1 MKFRFF
7 ISFFLLLSVQ
17 LIAQDS
23 WNRDDFIIS
32 IKEDVNRS
40 ASIEYRRVGNA
51 FLTNFIEHSYNQEQ
65 EDFIH
70 HLIMA
75 LRDIR
80 YTDAEDF
87 HDLYKLLNYYVMG
100 GINDRSFNTFLSSS
114 LAVILNLNHKK
125 SRLYIM
131 QCSEVLINRVL
142 HTSTSFQWKFG
153 EGEIVFRYD
162 SIPKICSNEIQI
174 YCKSQQDSI
183 SIEKTNGYIDLLSNK
198 WYGVGGSC
206 DWTKHSISKDSI
218 WVSLNNYFIDLKKRD
233 FEAYNVELKGGL
245 QHNQEYLI
253 GRYIDGLSFSP
264 NRENAIYPSFISNK
278 DSVYYYSIFEDVDA
292 KGCLELSGNRMI
304 IFGRQQQDIQLV
316 FYENDQAFVEAT
328 AKRFK
333 IQESRIF
340 SEKAKVEISWNNDS
354 IVHPQLKLYYNNI
367 NKNLSFERDKIN
379 LGLSP
384 IRSSYHKLDCFFDR
398 MVWNR
403 DSAALFFLNNGD
415 SKPYPAVMESFDFY
429 HESRFED
436 IASLGTRY
444 PVFMLQTMSR
454 ENDYQNEFILEDIA
468 KYYNC
473 SINNADILMTDFT
486 VLGFVDYNRDENVIH
501 LNEKLFNFLDAKL
514 EKRDYDGLKIIS
526 SVTDK
531 PNAKMDLKSGAL
543 SVSGVSFVELSDSNQ
558 VSIFPYGGDLVVHQN
573 RDFTFDGVVETGRFA
588 LYGKTINFVYDSF
601 ELVFNNIDSLQY
613 AVPSDLYDNKGLP
626 IDWAVNTVISDL
638 VGTLSIDAPNNKS
651 GLKDYPEFPKLKS
664 IKDSYIYYDNIKDGV
679 YERDLFSFKVD
690 PFQLDSLLIID
701 TYSLEFPGYLNAP
714 SIFPLFPDTL
724 TLDKDLELS
733 FIHEI
738 KNKYPVYQ
746 GKGFFT
752 NKLNLDNS
760 GLSGEGTIYY
770 LNSVTET
777 DSVYFYPNQ
786 VLANANKYDISKQIT
801 PSNIPKISV
810 SNANIDW
817 RPYLDEMKSSNRV
830 ELFECYQDN
839 YDFDGS
845 IILSPYD
852 LSASGEFYYDNTLFD
867 SDYFVFQSADFTADS
882 SLFILFEKDGVDKVL
897 IGRHLFSTLDVD
909 DGFGSFET
917 FNDSGGVELRKNMY
931 ELQFDL
937 MEWDRFNQSTY
948 FTQYVDDNGT
958 LLSLDPCQD
967 SLKINAVHAQYDL
980 SNYNLNVNGVS
991 QILMSLATVIPDS
1004 SHVHILANG
1013 EIDFL
1018 ENASFSVD
1026 SRTATQ
1032 YDFYNAELYIHDANN
1047 FSGKA
1052 TFDYVDLEGINQAI
1066 DFSNLVMNN
1075 QVLNGKSFIE
1085 ETDSF
1090 YLNPYYSFKGNVIID
1105 SSKDYLL
1112 FEGETRI
1119 HLSCDKLNRS
1129 WIPFNSY
1136 VDPDNVI
1143 IDLKTDKKRTKKKP
1157 LYSGILLGANGYY
1170 PSFLGYSKKIKD
1182 YELIGASGY
1191 INYDE
1196 YDGAYVIA
1204 SKKKIKDRS
1213 TFGDITFYYPDEC
1226 TLYSEG
1232 EINIGE
1238 HSGLLNLEAFGFLLS
1253 DMNNQTLSGTIDL
1266 SLDFL
1271 LHHKVVNMIITAI
1284 YNSTLTE
1291 VVDQSS
1297 LLHQEMLEYQ
1307 LGRRLLR
1314 KYNLKKA
1321 NGKRFIPSSF
1331 EHTFYFPQLNMNW
1344 NPSTS
1349 SFISDYELPINNID
1363 GHKIDL
1369 MVPGVLEIQPRLSG
1383 DKINLYIEVSPGQYY
1398 FFTYQKGV
1406 MNIFSTDKEFNTLVS
1421 NLPNRLKKQRGKR
1434 KLGGFRYDLG
1444 NIKSLNK
1451 FLDRIKW

>member
-1 MKFRFF
+1 MKLRFL
-7 ISFFLLLSVQ
+7 ISLFLLLSVQ
-17 LIAQDS
+17 LIAQDNWS
-23 WNRDDFIIS
+23 RDDFIFS
-32 IKEDVNRS
+32 IKEDVNRTTS
-40 ASIEYRRVGNA
+40 GQYRRVGNT
-51 FLTNFIEHSYNQEQ
+51 FLTNFIEHSYNKDQ
-65 EDFIH
+65 EDFIYY
-70 HLIMA
+70 LITA
-75 LRDIR
+75 LHDMRF
-80 YTDAEDF
+80 TDAEDF
-87 HDLYKLLNYYVMG
+87 HDLYKLFNHYVLG
-100 GINDRSFNTFLSSS
+100 EINETSFNTFLSSS
-114 LAVILNLNHKK
+114 LGIISNLNHRTSK
-125 SRLYIM
+125 LYIM
-131 QCSEVLINRVL
+131 HCYEVFVNRVL
-142 HTSTSFQWKFG
+142 HSSTSFQWMFG
-153 EGEIVFRYD
+153 KGQFIFLYD
-162 SIPKICSNEIQI
+162 SIPKIYSDEIHL
-174 YCKSQQDSI
+174 YCKSENDSI
-183 SIEKTNGYIDLLSNK
+183 SIEKTKGYIDLLSNK

-206 DWTKHSISKDSI
+206 DWTKHRISKDSI
-218 WVSLNNYFIDLKKRD
+218 WVSLNKYFIDLKKRD

-245 QHNQEYLI
+245 QHNQEHLI
-253 GRYIDGLSFSP
+253 GRYFDGLSSSP
-264 NRENAIYPSFISNK
+264 NRESAIYPTFISNK

-304 IFGRQQQDIQLV
+304 IFGKQQQDIQLV

-333 IQESRIF
+333 IKESRIF
-340 SEKAKVEISWNNDS
+340 SEKAKVKISWNNDS
-354 IVHPQLKLYYNNI
+354 IVHPQLKLFYDNT
-367 NKNLSFERDKIN
+367 NKNLSFERVKIN
-379 LGLSP
+379 FGLSP
-384 IRSSYHKLDCFFDR
+384 IRSSYHQLDCFFDR

-403 DSAALFFLNNGD
+403 DSASLFFLNNGD
-415 SKPYPAVMESFDFY
+415 SKPYPAVLESFDFY

-444 PVFMLQTMSR
+444 PLFMLRTMSR
-454 ENDYQNEFILEDIA
+454 ENDDQNEFILEDIA

-473 SINNADILMTDFT
+473 SINDADILMTDFT

-501 LNEKLFNFLDAKL
+501 LNEKLFHFLDAKL
-514 EKRDYDGLKIIS
+514 EKRDYDRLKIVS

-543 SVSGVSFVELSDSNQ
+543 TVTGVNIVELSDSNQ
-558 VSIFPYGGDLVVHQN
+558 VSVFPYGGDLVVNQN

-588 LYGKTINFVYDSF
+588 LYGKNINFVYDSF
-601 ELVFNNIDSLQY
+601 ELSFNSLDSFQY
-613 AVPSDLYDNKGLP
+613 AVPSDLYDSIGRP

-651 GLKDYPEFPKLKS
+651 GLKDYPDFPKLKS
-664 IKDSYIYYDNIKDGV
+664 IKDSYIYYDNVKDGV
-679 YERDLFSFKVD
+679 YDRNLFSFKVD
-690 PFQLDSLLIID
+690 PFQLDSLLFID
-701 TYSLEFPGYLNAP
+701 TYSLEFPGHLNAP
-714 SIFPLFPDTL
+714 SIFPLFLDTL
-724 TLDKDLELS
+724 TLNDDLELS

-738 KNKYPVYQ
+738 KSKYSVYQ
-746 GKGFFT
+746 EKGFFT
-752 NKLNLDNS
+752 NKLYLNNS

-777 DSVYFYPNQ
+777 DSVYFYPHQ
-786 VLANANKYDISKQIT
+786 VLASANNYQISEQIS

-810 SNANIDW
+810 LNANIDW
-817 RPYLDEMKSSNRV
+817 RPYLDEMTSSNGF
-830 ELFECYQDN
+830 ELFKCYQDN

-845 IILSPYD
+845 IILSPND
-852 LSASGEFYYDNTLFD
+852 LYASGEFYYDKALFA

-909 DGFGSFET
+909 EGFGSFET
-917 FNDSGGVELRKNMY
+917 LTDSSGVELRKNMY
-931 ELQFDL
+931 ELKFDL
-937 MEWDRFNQSTY
+937 MEWDRSNQSTY
-948 FTQYVDDNGT
+948 FTQYGDVNGT

-980 SNYNLNVNGVS
+980 SNSNLNVNGVS

-1004 SHVHILANG
+1004 SNVHILANG

-1018 ENASFSVD
+1018 ENASFSVH

-1052 TFDYVDLEGINQAI
+1052 TFDYVDSEGINQAI

-1075 QVLNGKSFIE
+1075 QVLNGKSSIE
-1085 ETDSF
+1085 EVDSF

-1112 FEGETRI
+1112 FDGETRI
-1119 HLSCDKLNRS
+1119 HLSCDKLNKS
-1129 WIPFNSY
+1129 WMPFNSY

-1157 LYSGILLGANGYY
+1157 LYSGILLGTNGYY
-1170 PSFLGYSKKIKD
+1170 PSVLGHSKKIKD
-1182 YELIGASGY
+1182 FELIGAGGY
-1191 INYDE
+1191 VNFDE
-1196 YDGAYVIA
+1196 YDKAYIIA

-1213 TFGDITFYYPDEC
+1213 TFGNITFYYPDEC
-1226 TLYSEG
+1226 ILYSEG
-1232 EINIGE
+1232 EINLGE
-1238 HSGLLNLEAFGFLLS
+1238 HSGLLNFEAFGFLLS
-1253 DMNNQTLSGTIDL
+1253 DMNKETLSGTIDL

-1297 LLHQEMLEYQ
+1297 LLHQEMLEHQ
-1307 LGRRLLR
+1307 LGRRLLK

-1344 NPSTS
+1344 NSATS
-1349 SFISDYELPINNID
+1349 SFISDFELSINNID

-1369 MVPGVLEIQPRLSG
+1369 MVPGVIEIQPRLSG
-1383 DKINLYIEVSPGQYY
+1383 DKISLYIEVSPGQYF
-1398 FFTYQKGV
+1398 FFTYQKGI
-1406 MNIFSTDKEFNTLVS
+1406 MNIFSSDKAFNTLVS

-1451 FLDRIKW
+1451 FLNRINW